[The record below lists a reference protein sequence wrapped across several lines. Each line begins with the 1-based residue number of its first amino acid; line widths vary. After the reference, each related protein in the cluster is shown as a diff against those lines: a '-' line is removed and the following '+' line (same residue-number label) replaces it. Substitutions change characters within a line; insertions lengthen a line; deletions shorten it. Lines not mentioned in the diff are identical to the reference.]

1 MLRAHLFSPFCQ
13 FSYQQK
19 KIPVRD
25 VDEFDAF
32 AEIKMLGPQPPG
44 KVGKKS
50 LVLDLDE
57 TLVRSQFE
65 EPAKY
70 DLKLPVFMADKA
82 YQVYVAVRP
91 GTHEFLAEMSKYYEL
106 VIFTASLSKYANP
119 LMDIL
124 DPEGLCTARLFREHC
139 TYDEGRYVKDMSII
153 GRRIED
159 VILIDN
165 SPNSYK
171 PQPENAIPILSWYD
185 DQSDTEL
192 YKLMPFLVGL
202 SKIPDVRWIL
212 GVVHKDHVMNL

>member
-1 MLRAHLFSPFCQ
+1 MH
-13 FSYQQK
+13 QQK

-25 VDEFDAF
+25 VDDDAF
-32 AEIKMLGPQPPG
+32 GNLKMLGPQPAS
-44 KVGKKS
+44 KIGKKT

-57 TLVRSQFE
+57 TLVRSQFQ

-70 DLKLPVFMADKA
+70 DLKLPVRMENRE

-91 GTHEFLAEMSKYYEL
+91 GTHEFLAEMAKYYEL

-124 DPEGLCTARLFREHC
+124 DPEGLCTDRLFREHC
-139 TYDEGRYVKDMSII
+139 TYDDRVYVKDMAQI

-165 SPNSYK
+165 SPNSYR
-171 PQPENAIPILSWYD
+171 PQPENAIPILSWYED
-185 DQSDTEL
+185 PTDTEL
-192 YKLMPFLVGL
+192 FKLMPFLVGL
-202 SKIPDVRWIL
+202 SKIPDVRTVL
-212 GVVHKDHVMNL
+212 SVVHKDHVMDL